1 MGAGCSL
8 GLGTAWARCQ
18 PAPSAAAPAARAA
31 VMAQLPGPMVAAVL
45 IHPALAAAAVH
56 HRARQTGSMPCR

>member
-1 MGAGCSL
+1 
-8 GLGTAWARCQ
+8 
-18 PAPSAAAPAARAA
+18 
-31 VMAQLPGPMVAAVL
+31 MAQLPGPMVAAVL